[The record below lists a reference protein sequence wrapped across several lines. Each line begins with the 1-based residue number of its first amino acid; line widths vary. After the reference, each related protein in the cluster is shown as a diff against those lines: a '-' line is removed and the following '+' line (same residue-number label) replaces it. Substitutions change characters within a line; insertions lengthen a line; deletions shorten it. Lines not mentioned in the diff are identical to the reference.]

1 MLAKSTYS
9 IADFQSQCDEA
20 WLLVDVY
27 ILFSFLYRW
36 VGVAF
41 SCAWTSS
48 SQELNSS
55 CLIAC
60 RPGLD
65 LWGAEWWREGDLFP
79 SPFPTCKKWSKPTL
93 LEQTLLAC
101 WAANEVHLIQPP
113 RHSTSPLSHSVLF
126 RASPLYSRCTPHFKL
141 NPHLACEQVL
151 HFGGNVRRQ
160 ASTAP
165 KRRLKCEGSIPSFL
179 HSLAFSYGLF
189 HLLSKLRACQL
200 TNPLYHKSNFWVFFY
215 VACLPV

>member
-27 ILFSFLYRW
+27 ILFSSLYRW
-36 VGVAF
+36 VGLAF

-48 SQELNSS
+48 SQELNSG
-55 CLIAC
+55 CVIAC

-65 LWGAEWWREGDLFP
+65 WWGAEWRREGDLFP

-93 LEQTLLAC
+93 LEQTLLVC

-113 RHSTSPLSHSVLF
+113 RHSTSPLSH
-126 RASPLYSRCTPHFKL
+126 
-141 NPHLACEQVL
+141 
-151 HFGGNVRRQ
+151 FGGIMRRQ
-160 ASTAP
+160 ASAAP
-165 KRRLKCEGSIPSFL
+165 ERRLKCEGIIPSFL

-189 HLLSKLRACQL
+189 HLLSKWRACQL
-200 TNPLYHKSNFWVFFY
+200 TNPLSI
-215 VACLPV
+215 LPEPTPL

>member
-1 MLAKSTYS
+1 MTKMLAKSTYS

-41 SCAWTSS
+41 SCALTSS

-65 LWGAEWWREGDLFP
+65 LWGAEWWREGDLLSISVPHLQKVIKAHTSRADFACVLG
-79 SPFPTCKKWSKPTL
+79 SKWSSPYSTAKRLNITHVPFSFIYSIPTVL
-93 LEQTLLAC
+93 TM
-101 WAANEVHLIQPP
+101 
-113 RHSTSPLSHSVLF
+113 HSTF
-126 RASPLYSRCTPHFKL
+126 
-141 NPHLACEQVL
+141 
-151 HFGGNVRRQ
+151 
-160 ASTAP
+160 
-165 KRRLKCEGSIPSFL
+165 
-179 HSLAFSYGLF
+179 
-189 HLLSKLRACQL
+189 
-200 TNPLYHKSNFWVFFY
+200 
-215 VACLPV
+215 

>member
-36 VGVAF
+36 VGLAF

-60 RPGLD
+60 WPCLD
-65 LWGAEWWREGDLFP
+65 WWGGEWGREGGSLSISIPHLQKVIEAHTSRADFGCKLGSEWSSP
-79 SPFPTCKKWSKPTL
+79 S
-93 LEQTLLAC
+93 
-101 WAANEVHLIQPP
+101 
-113 RHSTSPLSHSVLF
+113 HSTSPMSHSVLF
-126 RASPLYSRCTPHFKL
+126 TASPLHSWCTPHFKV
-141 NPHLACEQVL
+141 NPHPACEQAL
-151 HFGGNVRRQ
+151 HFGVHEKTGIC
-160 ASTAP
+160 ST
-165 KRRLKCEGSIPSFL
+165 
-179 HSLAFSYGLF
+179 
-189 HLLSKLRACQL
+189 
-200 TNPLYHKSNFWVFFY
+200 W
-215 VACLPV
+215 